1 VKVLRKRIAAI
12 KAKMPV
18 TADIAD
24 VVRALSTLAMTPL
37 DQEFKQR
44 NRDNDDNDEGNEGDD
59 EDHDDEIDERVPSG
73 ILVPAYRKCL
83 EEFGVLPAKTG
94 TALAKLLGVDVF
106 LLWRA
111 AVNQHGMAFFYA
123 EDADNNNSSSNDDD
137 SDDDNDEDY
146 LDVYVSRAALRDDLN
161 QDAFF
166 EALDASQSNYDTI
179 VDILQSLVQEETIL
193 VFLFIY
199 LIFFFFFFFAKPKFD
214 FVIDRFVQV
223 AEGNFL
229 GAKDAVRIDVASL
242 LDIAGAD
249 ELLVAPAVVDKATTT
264 LGTADQLTVLVRKL
278 LGTQD
283 RTNKRPFVVLLS
295 ILYFQTQKQFPLQTV
310 GRRGRKA
317 QALCAQDK
325 GSRLGPAS
333 GARRHPC
340 SRGPTEH

>member
-1 VKVLRKRIAAI
+1 
-12 KAKMPV
+12 
-18 TADIAD
+18 
-24 VVRALSTLAMTPL
+24 
-37 DQEFKQR
+37 
-44 NRDNDDNDEGNEGDD
+44 
-59 EDHDDEIDERVPSG
+59 
-73 ILVPAYRKCL
+73 
-83 EEFGVLPAKTG
+83 
-94 TALAKLLGVDVF
+94 
-106 LLWRA
+106 
-111 AVNQHGMAFFYA
+111 
-123 EDADNNNSSSNDDD
+123 
-137 SDDDNDEDY
+137 
-146 LDVYVSRAALRDDLN
+146 
-161 QDAFF
+161 
-166 EALDASQSNYDTI
+166 
-179 VDILQSLVQEETIL
+179 
-193 VFLFIY
+193 
-199 LIFFFFFFFAKPKFD
+199 
-214 FVIDRFVQV
+214 VIDRFVQV